1 MQRPNMYGHHP
12 FSEVNGCRA
21 KYPRTGA
28 QQQFEGKYPFRSSSP
43 LCFPSRAT
51 TGGKTIRSQGLTTSL
66 YICIGFPLKYRRLA
80 LPGPWIPIYLTDFF
94 ILFFVI
100 HTRRQSDPDCTATK
114 ISRCVGPPSITR
126 LTRPNCFSKSS
137 TYPDSSLLQG
147 GGHLSRIFPLPD
159 LVEQRGAGSSSSRKR
174 ATTTCDT
181 EIEVEMTLSM
191 SL

>member
-1 MQRPNMYGHHP
+1 MQRPNMYGHHH

-21 KYPRTGA
+21 KHPRTGA

-66 YICIGFPLKYRRLA
+66 YICIGFPPKYRRLA
-80 LPGPWIPIYLTDFF
+80 LPGPWILIYLTDFF

-114 ISRCVGPPSITR
+114 FPMRWAPSITHPPHQTELLVEIIYIPR
-126 LTRPNCFSKSS
+126 LQPPSGRGASKSY
-137 TYPDSSLLQG
+137 TYSRFLTWWSSVVLAPARRG
-147 GGHLSRIFPLPD
+147 N
-159 LVEQRGAGSSSSRKR
+159 EQQQPVTRKLR
-174 ATTTCDT
+174 
-181 EIEVEMTLSM
+181 SK
-191 SL
+191 